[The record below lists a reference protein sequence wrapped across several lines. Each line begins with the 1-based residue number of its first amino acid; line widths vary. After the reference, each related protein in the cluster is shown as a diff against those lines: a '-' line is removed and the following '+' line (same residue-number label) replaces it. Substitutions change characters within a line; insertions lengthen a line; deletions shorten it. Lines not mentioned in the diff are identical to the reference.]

1 MATVRTMDARTSR
14 ENRSV
19 ETDALGVPGDLSLV
33 PLRLRLVPRGQWRV
47 GPAETC
53 SEQFVYV
60 IRGTVQ
66 ALSYGTW
73 VPISAGE
80 SVSLRGEGP
89 QIWRNDGE
97 ELAEMLLVCLP

>member
-1 MATVRTMDARTSR
+1 MRTMDARTSR
-14 ENRSV
+14 DSHSV
-19 ETDALGVPGDLSLV
+19 ETDALRAAGDASLV
-33 PLRLRLVPRGQWRV
+33 PLRLRLDPRAQWRI
-47 GPAETC
+47 GPDETC

-73 VPISAGE
+73 VPIVAGE

-89 QIWRNDGE
+89 QIWRNQGDE
-97 ELAEMLLVCLP
+97 VAEILVVCVP